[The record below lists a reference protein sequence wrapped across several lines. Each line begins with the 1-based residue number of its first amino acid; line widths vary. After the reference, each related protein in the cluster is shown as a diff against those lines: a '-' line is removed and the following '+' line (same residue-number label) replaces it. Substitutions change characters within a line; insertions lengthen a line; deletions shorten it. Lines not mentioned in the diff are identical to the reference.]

1 MRACATVYRAPL
13 VLLLKRF
20 CYSSPSLLTAGHG
33 KKGFF
38 VAVGSTKHIH
48 SECDTSTEDRPLLPS
63 PQNIATSI
71 ITPVVASE
79 AARAAPDTSVDGL
92 VVGADGL
99 VVGADGLVVV
109 ADGGAGGQPML

>member
-1 MRACATVYRAPL
+1 MPACATVYRAPL

-20 CYSSPSLLTAGHG
+20 CYSALSSYEHG
-33 KKGFF
+33 RNEIVLCRSRFDQ
-38 VAVGSTKHIH
+38 TH
-48 SECDTSTEDRPLLPS
+48 SFKMRHVHGEDRPLLPS

-71 ITPVVASE
+71 IALVVARE
-79 AARAAPDTSVDGL
+79 AARL

-99 VVGADGLVVV
+99 VVD

>member
-20 CYSSPSLLTAGHG
+20 CYSSPYPSLLTAEHG

-79 AARAAPDTSVDGL
+79 AARAAPDTSVDGVDGL

-99 VVGADGLVVV
+99 VVGADG
-109 ADGGAGGQPML
+109 GAGGQPML

>member
-71 ITPVVASE
+71 IALVVASE

-99 VVGADGLVVV
+99 VVV

>member
-1 MRACATVYRAPL
+1 MPACATVYRAPL

-20 CYSSPSLLTAGHG
+20 CYSALSSYEHG
-33 KKGFF
+33 RNEIVLCRSRFDQ
-38 VAVGSTKHIH
+38 TH
-48 SECDTSTEDRPLLPS
+48 SFKMRHVHGEDRPLLPS

-71 ITPVVASE
+71 IALVVARE

-99 VVGADGLVVV
+99 VVGADG
-109 ADGGAGGQPML
+109 GAGGQPML